1 MANGSHLLPDMMT
14 RRKLLMTIGMVLS
27 GPRSRLKVVKLTKA
41 FSAVNFSP
49 EIQTKEEKA
58 IKLMRIGAV
67 VYMKSMTDKP

>member
-1 MANGSHLLPDMMT
+1 
-14 RRKLLMTIGMVLS
+14 MVLS

-58 IKLMRIGAV
+58 ITLMRIGAV